1 MHTLRGKQGFYSLS
15 TKHHS
20 CLSIADGLLH
30 LSLRNLGSPMIY
42 DLVEVN
48 TVVAVH
54 YMYLLSHSLLFQ
66 YVRDCLTDN
75 NRPCGRCPICQYD
88 FQVTYILSTHT
99 YLSVL

>member
-1 MHTLRGKQGFYSLS
+1 
-15 TKHHS
+15 
-20 CLSIADGLLH
+20 
-30 LSLRNLGSPMIY
+30 MIY

-66 YVRDCLTDN
+66 YARDCLTDN

-88 FQVTYILSTHT
+88 FQVAHILLI
-99 YLSVL
+99 YLFSDFICSLILQERCGCHFHDLFVYSLG

>member
-1 MHTLRGKQGFYSLS
+1 
-15 TKHHS
+15 
-20 CLSIADGLLH
+20 
-30 LSLRNLGSPMIY
+30 MIY

-88 FQVTYILSTHT
+88 FQVAYILLI
-99 YLSVL
+99 YLFPDFTRDAAVIFHDLFVYSLG